1 MIFKVIPDEKQQ
13 LVEEKDPDNMS
24 KVLCKLVIQ
33 WFRELNLCCCYK
45 YRVNRFGSL

>member
-1 MIFKVIPDEKQQ
+1 MNTTTQSPKPKAMIFKVIPDEKQQ

-33 WFRELNLCCCYK
+33 WF
-45 YRVNRFGSL
+45 